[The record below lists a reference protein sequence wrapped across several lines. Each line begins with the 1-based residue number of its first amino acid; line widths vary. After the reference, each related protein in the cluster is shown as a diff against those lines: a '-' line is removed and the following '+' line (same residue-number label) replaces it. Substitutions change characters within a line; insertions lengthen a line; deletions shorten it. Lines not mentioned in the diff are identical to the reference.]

1 MKETYDKPRQHIKKQ
16 RHYFADKVPSSQSC
30 GFSSSHV
37 WIWELAYKE
46 SWVLKNWCFWTVVLE
61 KPLRVPWTARRSNQ
75 SILKEISPEYA
86 LEGLML
92 KLKLQNYGRLM
103 LRTDSLEKTWC
114 WESSKVGGIGDIGEW
129 DDWKVSPTWWTW
141 VWVSSGSWWWT
152 QRPGLL
158 QSTGSPR
165 VGHKW
170 STELTENSG
179 KKRIHMGSMKK
190 HNRPNLWNERSQ
202 LGFCFHLYFFPMNSQ
217 FCLGMYLS
225 PTCSGVKWEGNWLY
239 PKHQWVDPGCPAIQ
253 SYSFHS
259 LWQGLV

>member
-1 MKETYDKPRQHIKKQ
+1 MLTKVHPVKAVVFPAVMYWYDSWPIKKAECQ
-16 RHYFADKVPSSQSC
+16 RIDAF
-30 GFSSSHV
+30 
-37 WIWELAYKE
+37 EL
-46 SWVLKNWCFWTVVLE
+46 WCWRKL
-61 KPLRVPWTARRSNQ
+61 LRVPWTARRSNK
-75 SILKEISPEYA
+75 SILKEISPEYL

-92 KLKLQNYGRLM
+92 KLDLM
-103 LRTDSLEKTWC
+103 LRTDSLEKTLMLGKI
-114 WESSKVGGIGDIGEW
+114 EGRRNGDIRGW

-158 QSTGSPR
+158 RSMGLPR

-170 STELTENSG
+170 ATELTESNG

-190 HNRPNLWNERSQ
+190 HNRPNLWNECSHP
-202 LGFCFHLYFFPMNSQ
+202 GFCFRLYFFPMNSQ
-217 FCLGMYLS
+217 FCLGMHVS
-225 PTCSGVKWEGNWLY
+225 ATCSGVKWEGNWLY
-239 PKHQWVDPGCPAIQ
+239 PKHQWVDPGCPATQ